1 MTRKVTKQNN
11 NITTLKTIIENKLSI
26 QFNLDGFSFSVY
38 NIISKKE
45 VYFRE
50 YDFENSQVTP
60 ENLLLKIK
68 DIFNTDTQ
76 LQKDFSSVL
85 VIHQNNLSVLVPNRY
100 FNKKELA
107 SYLNFNIRKLTIDYI
122 AVDHLEG
129 LESKNV
135 YIPYVNINNY
145 LFQNFGEFEYKH
157 HSTVLIEKLLNS
169 TNNIEKTMFVNV
181 SKNSLDI
188 VVLENNQLILF
199 NTFSYNTK
207 EDFIYYILFVAE
219 QLNLNVNEFSLHF
232 TGKVNLEDAIY
243 KITYKYIKN
252 VYFLESN
259 NTLFSELNIA
269 SHSNFILLGS

>member
-1 MTRKVTKQNN
+1 MTRKVIKQNS
-11 NITTLKTIIENKLSI
+11 NIPTLKTIIENKLSI
-26 QFNLDGFSFSVY
+26 QFNLDGFSFSIY

-50 YDFENSQVTP
+50 YEFENSQVTP

-68 DIFNTDTQ
+68 DIFKTDTQ
-76 LQKDFSSVL
+76 LQNDFSSVI
-85 VIHQNNLSVLVPNRY
+85 VIHQNNLSVLVPSRY

-107 SYLNFNIRKLTIDYI
+107 SYLNFNIKKLTIDYI
-122 AVDHLEG
+122 AFDSLEV
-129 LESKNV
+129 LESKNI

-169 TNNIEKTMFVNV
+169 TNNKEKTMFVNV
-181 SKNSLDI
+181 SKTSLDI
-188 VVLENNQLILF
+188 VVIENNQLILF
-199 NTFSYNTK
+199 NTFSYDTK

-219 QLNLNVNEFSLHF
+219 QLNLNVNKFSLHF

-269 SHSNFILLGS
+269 PHSNFILLGS

>member
-1 MTRKVTKQNN
+1 MIRKVIKQNN
-11 NITTLKTIIENKLSI
+11 NITALKTIIENKLSI
-26 QFNLDGFSFSVY
+26 QFSLDGFSFSVY

-50 YDFENSQVTP
+50 YEFENSQVTP

-76 LQKDFSSVL
+76 LQNDFSSVL

-100 FNKKELA
+100 FNEKELA
-107 SYLNFNIRKLTIDYI
+107 SYLNFNVKKLTIDYV
-122 AVDHLEG
+122 AFDYLKV

-135 YIPYVNINNY
+135 YIPYININNY

-157 HSTVLIEKLLNS
+157 HSTVLIEKLLNT
-169 TNNIEKTMFVNV
+169 TNSIEKTMFVNV
-181 SKNSLDI
+181 SKSSLDI
-188 VVLENNQLILF
+188 VVIENNKLILF
-199 NTFSYNTK
+199 NTFSYNTR

-232 TGKVNLEDAIY
+232 TGKVNLEDGIY

-259 NTLFSELNIA
+259 NPLFSELNIA

>member
-1 MTRKVTKQNN
+1 MTRKVIKQNN

-50 YDFENSQVTP
+50 YEFENSQVTP

-107 SYLNFNIRKLTIDYI
+107 SYLNFNIKKLTIDYI
-122 AVDHLEG
+122 AFDHLEG

>member
-1 MTRKVTKQNN
+1 MTRKVIKKNS

-45 VYFRE
+45 VYFHE
-50 YDFENSQVTP
+50 YEFENSQVTP

-76 LQKDFSSVL
+76 LQNDFSSVI

-107 SYLNFNIRKLTIDYI
+107 SYLNFNIKKLTIDYI
-122 AVDHLEG
+122 AFDHLEG
-129 LESKNV
+129 LESKNI

-145 LFQNFGEFEYKH
+145 LFQNFGEFDYKH

-181 SKNSLDI
+181 SKTSLDI

-252 VYFLESN
+252 LYFLESN

-269 SHSNFILLGS
+269 PHSNFILLGS

>member
-1 MTRKVTKQNN
+1 MTRKVIKKNS
-11 NITTLKTIIENKLSI
+11 NIKTLKTIIENKLSI
-26 QFNLDGFSFSVY
+26 QFNLDGFSFSIY

-50 YDFENSQVTP
+50 YEFENSQVTP

-68 DIFNTDTQ
+68 DIFETDTQ
-76 LQKDFSSVL
+76 LQNDFSSVL
-85 VIHQNNLSVLVPNRY
+85 VIHQNNLSVVVPNRY
-100 FNKKELA
+100 FNEKELN
-107 SYLNFNIRKLTIDYI
+107 SYLNFNVKKLTIDYV
-122 AVDHLEG
+122 AFDHLKV
-129 LESKNV
+129 LESKNI
-135 YIPYVNINNY
+135 YIPYININNY

-157 HSTVLIEKLLNS
+157 HSTVLIEKLLTI
-169 TNNIEKTMFVNV
+169 TNNIKKTMYVNV
-181 SKNSLDI
+181 SKTSLDI
-188 VVLENNQLILF
+188 VVIKNNQLILF

-259 NTLFSELNIA
+259 NPLFSELNIA

>member
-1 MTRKVTKQNN
+1 MTRKVIKQNS

-50 YDFENSQVTP
+50 YEFENSQVTP

-107 SYLNFNIRKLTIDYI
+107 SYLNFNIKKLTIDYI
-122 AVDHLEG
+122 AFDYLEV
-129 LESKNV
+129 LESKNI

>member
-26 QFNLDGFSFSVY
+26 QFNLDGFSFSIY

-45 VYFRE
+45 VYFHE
-50 YDFENSQVTP
+50 YVFENSQVTP

-76 LQKDFSSVL
+76 LQNDFSSVI

-107 SYLNFNIRKLTIDYI
+107 SYLNFNIKKLTIDYI
-122 AVDHLEG
+122 AFDSLEV

>member
-38 NIISKKE
+38 NIISKNE

-50 YDFENSQVTP
+50 YEFENSQVTP

-107 SYLNFNIRKLTIDYI
+107 SYLNFNIKKLTIDYI
-122 AVDHLEG
+122 AFDHLEG

-188 VVLENNQLILF
+188 VVLQNNQLILF

>member
-1 MTRKVTKQNN
+1 MTRKVIKKNS
-11 NITTLKTIIENKLSI
+11 NIKTLKTIIENKLSI
-26 QFNLDGFSFSVY
+26 QFNLDGFSFSIY

-50 YDFENSQVTP
+50 YEFENSQVTP

-68 DIFNTDTQ
+68 DIFETDTQ
-76 LQKDFSSVL
+76 LQNDFSSVL
-85 VIHQNNLSVLVPNRY
+85 VIHQNNLSVVVPNRY
-100 FNKKELA
+100 FNEKELN
-107 SYLNFNIRKLTIDYI
+107 SYLNFNVKKLTIDYV
-122 AVDHLEG
+122 AFDHLKV

-135 YIPYVNINNY
+135 YIPYININNY

-157 HSTVLIEKLLNS
+157 HSTVLIEKLLTI
-169 TNNIEKTMFVNV
+169 TNNIKKTMYVNV
-181 SKNSLDI
+181 SKTSLDI
-188 VVLENNQLILF
+188 VVIKNNQLILF

-243 KITYKYIKN
+243 KTTYKYIKN

-259 NTLFSELNIA
+259 TPLFNELNIA

>member
-1 MTRKVTKQNN
+1 MTRKVIKKNS

-26 QFNLDGFSFSVY
+26 QFNLDGFSFSIY

-50 YDFENSQVTP
+50 YEFENSQVTP

-68 DIFNTDTQ
+68 DIFKTDTQ
-76 LQKDFSSVL
+76 LQNDFSSVI

-107 SYLNFNIRKLTIDYI
+107 SYLNFNIKKLTIDYI
-122 AVDHLEG
+122 AFDHLEG

-157 HSTVLIEKLLNS
+157 YSTVLIEKLLNS
-169 TNNIEKTMFVNV
+169 KNNIEKTMFVNV

-232 TGKVNLEDAIY
+232 TGKVNIEDAIY

-259 NTLFSELNIA
+259 NPLFTELNIA
-269 SHSNFILLGS
+269 LHSNFILLGS